1 MPSLQSPIQS
11 PPATSR
17 LPTVRSPLSGH
28 RTKIVATIGPAS
40 RSPERIKQLMQ
51 AGMNV
56 ARLNFSHGSYDD
68 HAAQIRQL
76 RTVSAELEM
85 PLTLLQD
92 LQGPKIRVGTLPPE
106 GIELHPGAAVTLVPI
121 KQTLEAQAPE
131 AQAPEEI
138 SSKQISI
145 DYPCLAEE
153 AKVGTPILLDD
164 GLLELCVEE
173 VMGTAVRA
181 RVVIGGTLKSRKGVN
196 LPTLTLQMPSMT
208 DKDKQDLDFGI
219 QQGIDI
225 VSLSFVRRPED
236 IQLLKSLLVE
246 KGVNLPVL
254 AKLEKPQ
261 AIENLEAIVDE
272 CNAIM
277 VARGDLGVEM
287 SPEKVPLI
295 QKRIIRLCN
304 RKGIPVITATQM
316 LESMTHSPRPTRA
329 EASDVANAIIDGT
342 DAVMLSGES
351 AVGDY
356 PVEAV
361 KMLARIAA
369 DVEPEIEYANFPPS
383 TIDDPHAISEALN
396 AIDQVLDL
404 RCIVTF
410 TETGHTARLAAAE
423 RPKAAVV
430 ALTENP
436 KVYHQLNLVWGIRPV
451 LLEQLE
457 GSLEVLFQQMETCL
471 IEKNFALPG
480 DKVLL
485 LGGLPIK
492 VAGSTN
498 FLKIHTIG

>member
-1 MPSLQSPIQS
+1 
-11 PPATSR
+11 
-17 LPTVRSPLSGH
+17 
-28 RTKIVATIGPAS
+28 
-40 RSPERIKQLMQ
+40 
-51 AGMNV
+51 
-56 ARLNFSHGSYDD
+56 
-68 HAAQIRQL
+68 
-76 RTVSAELEM
+76 
-85 PLTLLQD
+85 
-92 LQGPKIRVGTLPPE
+92 
-106 GIELHPGAAVTLVPI
+106 
-121 KQTLEAQAPE
+121 
-131 AQAPEEI
+131 
-138 SSKQISI
+138 
-145 DYPCLAEE
+145 
-153 AKVGTPILLDD
+153 
-164 GLLELCVEE
+164 
-173 VMGTAVRA
+173 
-181 RVVIGGTLKSRKGVN
+181 RKGVN

-236 IQLLKSLLVE
+236 IRLLKSLLVE

-383 TIDDPHAISEALN
+383 AIDDTHAISEALN
-396 AIDQVLDL
+396 AIDRVLDL